1 MTREEEL
8 IRSTTRAI
16 AASVRE
22 VPPLRLDAAA
32 DELGSRARTASG
44 GGPDGRRGGR
54 AWLAPVA
61 AAALVVA
68 VAVALVLVKAI
79 PNGGSV
85 PGNRATAAAGEVPR
99 YYAAI
104 RQLTGDLNSPTQRN
118 DVVIGDSLTGKA
130 VATVEPP
137 ARTAFVSITAAADD
151 RTFVIFAVT
160 SSTGS
165 FLVNKGK
172 SSLTGGWYAVRLTPG
187 AAEPARLTR
196 LPIKPL
202 AVPDPEQGLDSFTD
216 TFGTVLSPSGRELA
230 VPEWTARPGGLTVR
244 VFSVATGQLLRQWT
258 THDALVGR
266 SPSLAWINGDRT
278 LALISRSS
286 FIRSN
291 AHYVVNDVSVR
302 EWPAG
307 TASGDLVA
315 VSRTAWHVQT
325 LKNPLTTV
333 QSCTEPVVG
342 GPVLISPDGKTFSC
356 TTAGGWGTVDHL
368 SFHTFPLAASTTA
381 SAAGTIDYQVTYTGN
396 GRWVPAVAWVSQ
408 SGDMLV
414 GSLTPL
420 DEPSMP
426 GPRLGVISHGTFT
439 PLPVPAS
446 LTRSTVIAIA
456 F

>member
-22 VPPLRLDAAA
+22 VPPLRLDATA

-44 GGPDGRRGGR
+44 GPGGRRGGR
-54 AWLAPVA
+54 AWLAPLA
-61 AAALVVA
+61 AAALVIV

-79 PNGGSV
+79 PNGGPV
-85 PGNRATAAAGEVPR
+85 PGNRATAAAAAVPR

-104 RQLTGDLNSPTQRN
+104 RQLTGDFNSPTQRN
-118 DVVIGDSLTGKA
+118 DVVIGDSLTGKT

-137 ARTAFVSITAAADD
+137 ARTAFASITAAADD

-160 SSTGS
+160 SPTGD
-165 FLVNKGK
+165 FQTAKGK
-172 SSLTGGWYAVRLTPG
+172 SALTGGWYAVRLTPG

-202 AVPDPEQGLDSFTD
+202 AVPDPELGLGSFFD

-230 VPEWTARPGGLTVR
+230 VPEWTAPPGGLTVQ

-258 THDALVGR
+258 THDATVNQN
-266 SPSLAWINGDRT
+266 PSLAWIDGGRT
-278 LALISRSS
+278 LALTSRGSLIQPNS
-286 FIRSN
+286 R
-291 AHYVVNDVSVR
+291 YVANDVSVR

-307 TASGDLVA
+307 AASGDLVA
-315 VSRTAWHVQT
+315 VSKVAWHLQST
-325 LKNPLTTV
+325 TYPLTTV
-333 QSCTEPVVG
+333 ENCTEPVVG
-342 GPVLISPDGKTFSC
+342 GPDLISPDGKTFSC
-356 TTAGGWGTVDHL
+356 TTAGGWGAVDHL

-381 SAAGTIDYQVTYTGN
+381 SATGTIDYQVTYTGN
-396 GRWVPAVAWVSQ
+396 GRWAPAVAWVSQ
-408 SGDMLV
+408 SGDTLV

-420 DEPSMP
+420 DEPGTP

-446 LTRSTVIAIA
+446 LTRSTVISIA